1 MAQEYFVLMPDLGEG
16 VLEGELKSWKI
27 AVGDQVSEDDIA
39 AEVLTDKAS
48 MEIPSTA
55 KGRVKELKI
64 KAGESCPVG
73 GVLFV
78 VEGSGPAPVKKAPEA
93 KTPEREDKAEQT
105 AKEKAAEKVAP
116 LEGVLSAP
124 IVKKWAR
131 DHGVDLSKV
140 KGTGLSGRITLDDV
154 QRLKPPEIKPQSL
167 KQPPPPQGISGREER
182 VKLRGIRKKI
192 AENMQAS
199 KRTIPHF
206 TVGDEAW
213 AANLVQLREQAKKL
227 YPEEKI
233 TYLAMIMKILQTHL
247 KEFPAFNASIDES
260 TEEIVYK
267 KYYHFGFAADT
278 PRGLL
283 VPVIKNV
290 DQKNILSISR
300 EIKTLSQKA
309 RDGSIALDEMKGAT
323 ITISNM
329 GSIGGQWATPI
340 INPPESAIL
349 GMYRMR
355 QDPFFDGE
363 KFRLAPRMGFSIT
376 ADHRIID
383 GASSARFISQFVE
396 RVENPSLILL
406 EN

>member
-78 VEGSGPAPVKKAPEA
+78 VEGSGPAPVKKTSAKKAPEA

-105 AKEKAAEKVAP
+105 AKEKAAEKAAP

-167 KQPPPPQGISGREER
+167 KKPPPPAGH
-182 VKLRGIRKKI
+182 LRKRRKSETPGHSKKDRRKY
-192 AENMQAS
+192 AGFKENDPPLH
-199 KRTIPHF
+199 R
-206 TVGDEAW
+206 
-213 AANLVQLREQAKKL
+213 
-227 YPEEKI
+227 
-233 TYLAMIMKILQTHL
+233 
-247 KEFPAFNASIDES
+247 
-260 TEEIVYK
+260 
-267 KYYHFGFAADT
+267 
-278 PRGLL
+278 RG
-283 VPVIKNV
+283 
-290 DQKNILSISR
+290 
-300 EIKTLSQKA
+300 
-309 RDGSIALDEMKGAT
+309 
-323 ITISNM
+323 
-329 GSIGGQWATPI
+329 
-340 INPPESAIL
+340 
-349 GMYRMR
+349 
-355 QDPFFDGE
+355 
-363 KFRLAPRMGFSIT
+363 
-376 ADHRIID
+376 
-383 GASSARFISQFVE
+383 
-396 RVENPSLILL
+396 
-406 EN
+406 